1 MIDTIEYNTIMN
13 DAALTQEEKAAKVQ
27 DIVAQHI
34 KEATA
39 PTIGHE
45 VNAQAVR
52 ERLVQALEEV
62 FALRHRPTEPPACSV
77 TQDEHDPTL
86 WHFTYEIQPGLFGRA
101 VDFIPG
107 HRGRPEDQSFLDRYF
122 HDHLEYPDVTNI
134 MMEPGVYQE
143 YVSTTFL
150 NGWINHVEVKKAFLI
165 TRYSPHDQNLVD
177 VQRFNQRTRGHTDL
191 SREFAD
197 DVLVLAVEPGR
208 PDHYWF
214 FWADRDCSD
223 SGVGRFITADS
234 YETVAESFTRY
245 AQERSLD
252 LSEAY
257 SGNEGLKGN
266 VAQWPALELDADK
279 IEMWV
284 TL

>member
-13 DAALTQEEKAAKVQ
+13 DATLTQEEKVAKVQ
-27 DIVAQHI
+27 DIVAQHV

-39 PTIGHE
+39 PTIGQE

-62 FALRHRPTEPPACSV
+62 FAPRNRPTELTACSA
-77 TQDEHDPTL
+77 TQDERDPML
-86 WHFTYEIQPGLFGRA
+86 WHFTYAIRPGLFGRA

-122 HDHLEYPDVTNI
+122 HDHVEYPDVTDI
-134 MMEPGVYQE
+134 MMEPGVLQE
-143 YVSTTFL
+143 YVGTTFL

-165 TRYSPHDQNLVD
+165 TRYNPHEQNLAD
-177 VQRFNQRTRGHTDL
+177 VQKFNARDRGHTNL
-191 SREFAD
+191 SRDLND
-197 DVLVLAVEPGR
+197 DILLLAVEPKR

-214 FWADRDCSD
+214 FWADQDCSD
-223 SGVGRFITADS
+223 SQVGRFITDDPC
-234 YETVAESFTRY
+234 ETVAESFANY
-245 AQERSLD
+245 AQECSLE
-252 LSEAY
+252 LSREY
-257 SGNEGLKGN
+257 SGNEGIEGN
-266 VAQWPALELDADK
+266 ATSWPALELDAKK
-279 IEMWV
+279 IEPWK